1 MQDAAKAML
10 KGKFM
15 ALSAYIGKELSQ
27 IADLRAYFKKL
38 KKEQNKCKANKRKG
52 ILKHEIKFKAPK

>member
-1 MQDAAKAML
+1 
-10 KGKFM
+10 M

-38 KKEQNKCKANKRKG
+38 KKEQNKRKANKRKG